1 MSHLTAFARRAIG
14 ALAFVALLA
23 APALAQDKA
32 KPKRKKPGNNDA
44 LMMAEVNVASTRT
57 ALGGADVDAAIR
69 AATQL
74 ARDRSG
80 AGLDALLDA
89 LALGL
94 HPLVA
99 GAALD
104 ALAARPSPKSL
115 DTLAHYLDHRNP
127 KVRSSAVTALAA
139 IDDKR
144 ADKFILATLRDGHE
158 SVRAAGAAAVGKRR
172 IKDGVKPL
180 MKLMVKGDESMAVA
194 LAAMADADLAKE
206 VAELVGTAPDA
217 LIARCL
223 GAMLARPDFKP
234 ESARVEVVRALGRV
248 PSQDALEQLSNY
260 VASIPENPPR
270 QSRKEAESII
280 EKRLEGK

>member
-1 MSHLTAFARRAIG
+1 MSHLTALARRAIG

-23 APALAQDKA
+23 APAAAQK
-32 KPKRKKPGNNDA
+32 KKKPGADA
-44 LMMAEVNVASTRT
+44 LMMAEVNVAATRS
-57 ALGGADVDAAIR
+57 ALTGADVDAATR
-69 AATQL
+69 AATAL
-74 ARDRSG
+74 GRERSP
-80 AGLDALLDA
+80 AGLEALLDA

-94 HPLVA
+94 HPQVA
-99 GAALD
+99 GAAID
-104 ALAARPSPKSL
+104 ALALRPSPKSL

-127 KVRSSAVTALAA
+127 KVRASAVTALAA

-144 ADKFILATLRDGHE
+144 ADKYILATLRDGHE
-158 SVRAAGAAAVGKRR
+158 SVRAAGAAAIGKRHL
-172 IKDGVKPL
+172 KAGVAPL
-180 MKLMVKGDESMAVA
+180 MKLMVKGDEAMA
-194 LAAMADADLAKE
+194 LALASMADADLAKE

-217 LIARCL
+217 IIARCL
-223 GAMLARPDFKP
+223 GAMLARADFKP

-260 VASIPENPPR
+260 VSSIPENPPR